1 MGKRDIKIADLMRR
15 SGVEFGTSGA
25 RGPASDM
32 TDAVC
37 YAYTTAFI
45 QYLEDTAGLEGSGII
60 GIGGD
65 LRPSTERIMK
75 AVAKAIGDRGY
86 TPLNCGRLPSPA
98 LAYYGLVRHVP
109 TVMVTGSHIPETRN
123 GIKYTK
129 REGEILK
136 HDESGMKRQTVQLAD
151 ELFDD
156 KGMLTAEIE
165 PVTPDNEAVDLYVNR
180 YLDFFK
186 RDCLKG
192 KNIGVYQHSSVGR
205 ELMPKILEGLGAE
218 VRSLGFSEN
227 FIPVDTEAIR
237 PEDVRAA
244 KVWASE
250 HHFDAMV
257 SADGDGDRPLIS
269 DETGKWLRGDVAGI
283 LCSDYLH
290 ADAVVTPVSCNSA
303 VEKSKLFKTVYRTKI
318 GSPYV
323 IEGMQKALEEGAK
336 RVTGYEANGGFL
348 LASDILEE
356 GKTLRALPTR
366 DAVIVHIAILLLSKE
381 RDMKISEL
389 VSRLPSRFTF
399 SDRLR
404 NFPTQESKGKI
415 SSLYSGDTAKD
426 REAIETVFGRDFGS
440 VDSLDITDGLK
451 ITFASGEVVH
461 LRPSGNAPEFRCYT
475 EADTEPRA
483 IEMNRACMAIME
495 TWR

>member
-1 MGKRDIKIADLMRR
+1 
-15 SGVEFGTSGA
+15 
-25 RGPASDM
+25 
-32 TDAVC
+32 
-37 YAYTTAFI
+37 
-45 QYLEDTAGLEGSGII
+45 
-60 GIGGD
+60 
-65 LRPSTERIMK
+65 
-75 AVAKAIGDRGY
+75 
-86 TPLNCGRLPSPA
+86 
-98 LAYYGLVRHVP
+98 
-109 TVMVTGSHIPETRN
+109 
-123 GIKYTK
+123 
-129 REGEILK
+129 
-136 HDESGMKRQTVQLAD
+136 
-151 ELFDD
+151 
-156 KGMLTAEIE
+156 
-165 PVTPDNEAVDLYVNR
+165 
-180 YLDFFK
+180 
-186 RDCLKG
+186 
-192 KNIGVYQHSSVGR
+192 
-205 ELMPKILEGLGAE
+205 
-218 VRSLGFSEN
+218 
-227 FIPVDTEAIR
+227 
-237 PEDVRAA
+237 
-244 KVWASE
+244 
-250 HHFDAMV
+250 
-257 SADGDGDRPLIS
+257 
-269 DETGKWLRGDVAGI
+269 AGI

-336 RVTGYEANGGFL
+336 RVMGYEANGGFL

-366 DAVIVHIAILLLSKE
+366 DAVIVHIAILVLSKE

-389 VSRLPSRFTF
+389 VNRLPSRFTF

-415 SSLYSGDTAKD
+415 SSLYSGDAAKD